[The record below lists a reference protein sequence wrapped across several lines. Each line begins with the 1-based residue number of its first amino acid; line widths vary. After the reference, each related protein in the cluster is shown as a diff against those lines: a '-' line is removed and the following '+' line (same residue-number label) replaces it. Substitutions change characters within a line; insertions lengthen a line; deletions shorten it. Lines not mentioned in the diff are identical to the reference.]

1 MPKEK
6 ADLIISN
13 ATIYTIDNDFSTA
26 ESMVIRQ
33 GKIIAT
39 GDYRLLKEK
48 YLCENEW
55 DAKEKFIY
63 PGFYDAHCHF
73 YGYGIN
79 KLTSADLVGTHSFNE
94 VIDRLQTHFKQ
105 HPSQWLMGRGWD
117 QNDWEDKSF
126 PNKTKLDE
134 LFPDNPV
141 FLRRIDG
148 HAAIANSKALEL
160 ANITKETFIKGGK
173 FIKENGELSGVLIDN
188 AMEFIFDIL
197 PEASQQEVIT
207 SLQLAEKDCFA
218 VGLTSVADA
227 GLDLSIVKTID
238 SLQKANK
245 LKMKIYAMLSPTD
258 ENIEYFVKKGIYLTP
273 SLSVRSIKLYA
284 DGALG
289 SRGAKLIQAYTDKPS
304 TNGLLLHEESYF
316 RKFCKL
322 AYQNDYQINT
332 HAIGDSANR
341 ILLNIYG
348 EYLKGTNDKRW
359 RIEHAQV
366 IDKKDFPLFKKYS
379 IVPSIQPT
387 HATSDMY
394 WADERL
400 GAERIKNAYAYQ
412 QLLIQNGYVALGTD
426 FPIEQINP
434 LYTFFAAV
442 FRKDLQHY
450 PKGGFQPE
458 NALSRKEALKGMTI
472 WAAKAAFEEKEKG
485 SLENGK
491 SADFVILS
499 KDIMTCQEGE
509 LPNVQVLATF
519 VNGELVYES
528 VVDNN

>member
-6 ADLIISN
+6 ADLIVYN

-26 ESMVIRQ
+26 ESMIIRQ

-39 GDYRLLKEK
+39 GDYKLLNEK
-48 YLCENEW
+48 YLCENTL
-55 DAKEKFIY
+55 DAEGKFIY

-73 YGYGIN
+73 YGYGSN
-79 KLTSADLVGTHSFNE
+79 KLTSADLVGTHSFDE
-94 VIDRLQTHFKQ
+94 VIDRLQAHFKR
-105 HPSQWLMGRGWD
+105 HPSQWVMGRGWD

-134 LFPDNPV
+134 IFPDNPV

-148 HAAIANSKALEL
+148 HAAIANSKALEM
-160 ANITKETFIKGGK
+160 AKITKNSFIKGGK
-173 FIKENGELSGVLIDN
+173 FIEEEGELSGVLIDN
-188 AMEFIFDIL
+188 AMEFIFEIL
-197 PEASQQEVIT
+197 PEASQQEVVE
-207 SLQLAEKDCFA
+207 SLQLAEKDCFS

-227 GLDLSIVKTID
+227 GLDLSIVKVID
-238 SLQKANK
+238 SLQRENK
-245 LKMKIYAMLSPTD
+245 LKMRVYAMLSPTE
-258 ENIEYFVKKGIYLTP
+258 ENVEYFVKKGIYLTP
-273 SLSVRSIKLYA
+273 RLSVRSIKLYA

-289 SRGAKLIQAYTDKPS
+289 SRGAKLIQSYTDKPS

-341 ILLNIYG
+341 LLLNIYG

-366 IDKKDFPLFKKYS
+366 IDKEDFSLFKKYS
-379 IVPSIQPT
+379 IIPSIQPT

-400 GAERIKNAYAYQ
+400 GSERIKNAYAYQ
-412 QLLIQNGYVALGTD
+412 QLLEQNGYVALGTD

-434 LYTFFAAV
+434 LYTFYAAV

-450 PKGGFQPE
+450 PKEGFQIE
-458 NALSRKEALKGMTI
+458 NALNREKTLKGMTI

-485 SLENGK
+485 SLEKGK
-491 SADFVILS
+491 FADFIILS
-499 KDIMTCQEGE
+499 KDIMTCPEE
-509 LPNVQVLATF
+509 EIPNIKVMATF
-519 VNGELVYES
+519 VNGELVYKLAAES
-528 VVDNN
+528 N